1 MTGRRSLPAA
11 LTALT
16 ALTASLSLLAAP
28 AALAEPAPVPDG
40 YDAPLTSVEVFTE
53 WEAPLT
59 TVSKFYVNPGEVA
72 KEDLEEALEAEND
85 VVTLSDRFLF
95 DFNSAEL
102 RDSAASSLDTVVA
115 LLEETEGPIEVVG
128 HTDSMGSDAVNQPL
142 SEDRAQAVA
151 DYLTSNGI
159 DESRITTSG
168 RGSSEPVADN
178 SHADGRDNPEGRQEN
193 RRVEI
198 RYDG

>member
-1 MTGRRSLPAA
+1 MGRRAVTTAA
-11 LTALT
+11 AAAVFLVLGTTA
-16 ALTASLSLLAAP
+16 AA
-28 AALAEPAPVPDG
+28 ETAPVPEG
-40 YDAPLTSVEVFTE
+40 FEAPPTTVEVHTV
-53 WEAPLT
+53 WEVPRT
-59 TVSKFYVNPGEVA
+59 TVDTFFTNPQEVD
-72 KEDLEEALEAEND
+72 KEVLEETLEAED
-85 VVTLSDRFLF
+85 EVVTLSDRFLF

-102 RDSAASSLDTVVA
+102 RPVAASSLDTVVA
-115 LLEETEGPIEVVG
+115 LLEETQGPIEIVG